1 MKATLGRTIEELSV
15 YDIPFFWLVPLESLI
30 CMRLLLKVVDSGFE
44 QYWEDRKESRWL
56 ASKVLPFSVRFAVF
70 LKIFCALVSVKGEVL
85 SSKVANRAF
94 FALVYKIIFIL
105 K

>member
-1 MKATLGRTIEELSV
+1 
-15 YDIPFFWLVPLESLI
+15 
-30 CMRLLLKVVDSGFE
+30 MR
-44 QYWEDRKESRWL
+44 
-56 ASKVLPFSVRFAVF
+56 VRLAVF

-85 SSKVANRAF
+85 SSRVASRAF